1 MSRAVHPK
9 FLAMFGILSAAA
21 AVSGFA
27 VGGATSAQAATTCT
41 WGGTPATPTGSVV
54 MTPGVTNTPSVTPID
69 FTATGELAGDAGCNG
84 QFTFHGQ
91 MDTGATCAFSTFE
104 GSAMGLPGV
113 KRFAGVAPVGILPAR
128 LYDKDGN
135 VVGSENA
142 QVDTLANAPSIP
154 NCNTPD
160 GFSGGNFSSVIEL
173 FGWSP

>member
-1 MSRAVHPK
+1 MI
-9 FLAMFGILSAAA
+9 GILSAAGA
-21 AVSGFA
+21 ISAFA
-27 VGGATSAQAATTCT
+27 VGGAAPAQAATTCT
-41 WGGTPATPTGSVV
+41 WGGTPAAPTGSVV
-54 MTPGVTNTPSVTPID
+54 MTPGVTNTPAATPID
-69 FTATGELAGDAGCNG
+69 FTATGVLAGGAGCEG

-142 QVDTLANAPSIP
+142 QVDTLANAPSFP
-154 NCNTPD
+154 NCNTPE

-173 FGWSP
+173 FGNRW